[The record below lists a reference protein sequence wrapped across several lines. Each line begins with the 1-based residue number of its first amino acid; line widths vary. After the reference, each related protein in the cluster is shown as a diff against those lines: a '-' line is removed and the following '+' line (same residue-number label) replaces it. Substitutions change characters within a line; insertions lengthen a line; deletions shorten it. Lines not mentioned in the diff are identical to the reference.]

1 MIQAHPHSPF
11 SADRLRRRRRGGLV
25 ALIATVLA
33 GCAAAWAFD
42 VSIPTLARHIVT
54 ELQRIHPVV
63 FFAGMAVLP
72 AFGVPLSPFAF
83 AAGPAY
89 AGRLGTAT
97 VVLLAIASVA
107 VNTAFSYWIA
117 RLLKSRVERFVGWFG
132 YRLPAVEADM
142 SWNACVAVRLAPGL
156 PFWVQ
161 SYALGLAGIAWVP
174 YLVVS
179 TLIPSVYLSG
189 AIIGGEAAW
198 RGGVG
203 AGMFGLS
210 LVVFAAVAVFLWRRF
225 RRRRKGCPANGL

>member
-1 MIQAHPHSPF
+1 MA
-11 SADRLRRRRRGGLV
+11 ALVVGGWLV
-25 ALIATVLA
+25 AR
-33 GCAAAWAFD
+33 AFD
-42 VSIPTLARHIVT
+42 VSIPTLARQIVV

-107 VNTAFSYWIA
+107 ANTAFSYWIA
-117 RLLKSRVERFVGWFG
+117 RLLKTRVERFIGWFG

-179 TLIPSVYLSG
+179 TLVPSVYLSE

-203 AGMFGLS
+203 AGVFGLS
-210 LVVFAAVAVFLWRRF
+210 LVVFAAVAVFLWRKF
-225 RRRRKGCPANGL
+225 RRRANGRPANGL